1 MLVPVE
7 HNAGPYHNCTFP
19 NKTIGE
25 DHGDPPAVV
34 EVFGMLEAAV
44 DATNTTKSHPN
55 EKCIPRNM

>member
-7 HNAGPYHNCTFP
+7 HNAGPYHNCTLP

-25 DHGDPPAVV
+25 VSEDPAVV

-44 DATNTTKSHPN
+44 EATNASKSHPN